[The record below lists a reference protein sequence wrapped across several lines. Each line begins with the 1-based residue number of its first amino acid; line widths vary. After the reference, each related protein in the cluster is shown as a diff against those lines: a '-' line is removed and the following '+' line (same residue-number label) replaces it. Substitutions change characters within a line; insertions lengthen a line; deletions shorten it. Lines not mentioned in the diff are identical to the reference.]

1 MYRGATVAHLAT
13 GCAADAR
20 PRRAL
25 APIDSSSSRCQPA
38 SSKPSNISSSP
49 KFSIGAS
56 AARAVVG
63 CSRARS
69 DASSSAPECGASA
82 DALGA
87 IEVLGPC
94 WKTLDDPLKASDL
107 LYRNSPLL
115 GTRYPYLHSVF
126 RFRGKVTPPVRVGG
140 CVCSPYFF
148 HLPPIEGSFPFRGKP
163 EVGKNQIIL

>member
-25 APIDSSSSRCQPA
+25 APMDSSSSRCQSA
-38 SSKPSNISSSP
+38 SFTPPNLSSSQR
-49 KFSIGAS
+49 FSIGAS
-56 AARAVVG
+56 AARAEVDTD
-63 CSRARS
+63 RARS
-69 DASSSAPECGASA
+69 DAGPSSSAPECGASA

-126 RFRGKVTPPVRVGG
+126 RFRGKVTPPVRVW
-140 CVCSPYFF
+140 VCSPYFF

-163 EVGKNQIIL
+163 EVGKN